1 MGMAKDAELLLRNT
15 VEIVGK
21 GDEFAARERVAA
33 RADLLLH
40 IVQNPQVEPTSN
52 RMVKLAKEML
62 KDPDMR
68 ELENEQAA
76 YCHLIVGLAFFLSDQ
91 VPYIDAKT
99 QLKYSLVLAKGSP
112 RLQAI
117 TLHNLA
123 VLNYCELTDH
133 NERVLSGEDP
143 DADD

>member
-1 MGMAKDAELLLRNT
+1 M
-15 VEIVGK
+15 
-21 GDEFAARERVAA
+21 
-33 RADLLLH
+33 
-40 IVQNPQVEPTSN
+40 
-52 RMVKLAKEML
+52 
-62 KDPDMR
+62 
-68 ELENEQAA
+68 
-76 YCHLIVGLAFFLSDQ
+76 GLAFFLSEQ

-99 QLKYSLVLAKGSP
+99 QLKYSLVLAKGNL

-143 DADD
+143 DAED